1 MEQKMLHLPV
11 EGKIMMTT
19 FYLRV
24 PILEYN
30 SEPQID
36 VIKEF
41 TDNSYFFQLKKCQC
55 IPKLTYQVKLYK

>member
-30 SEPQID
+30 SEPQIN

-41 TDNSYFFQLKKCQC
+41 IDNSYFFQLKGC
-55 IPKLTYQVKLYK
+55 VFEN